1 MKWGIHCI
9 YPMNT
14 TFSARGKMFRFM
26 NTVHQV
32 NKLQEEKQITWGGY
46 DMNSIKFKH
55 DKCSL

>member
-14 TFSARGKMFRFM
+14 TFLARGKMFRFM

-32 NKLQEEKQITWGGY
+32 NKLQEEKQITWGGVQY
-46 DMNSIKFKH
+46 EFNKV
-55 DKCSL
+55 